1 MYIRE
6 RDQARIILTLGGRVI
21 NGLIEKETESAV
33 TIRTATNSV
42 TVARS
47 QIDEIVISE
56 NSFMPEGLLKD
67 LNDRERI
74 ELFKY
79 LMSQ

>member
-1 MYIRE
+1 MIG
-6 RDQARIILTLGGRVI
+6 RDYQARIILTLGGRVI
-21 NGLIEKETESAV
+21 DGLIEKETESAV

-42 TVARS
+42 TVARAE
-47 QIDEIVISE
+47 IDEILVSE

-79 LMSQ
+79 LMLQ